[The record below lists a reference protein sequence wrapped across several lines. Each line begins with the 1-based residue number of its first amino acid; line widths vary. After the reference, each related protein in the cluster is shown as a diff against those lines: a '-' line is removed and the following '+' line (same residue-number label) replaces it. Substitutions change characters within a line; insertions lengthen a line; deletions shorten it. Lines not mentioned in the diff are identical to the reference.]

1 MISHWAVFFKI
12 TVELVGSAP
21 GTQRKRTEN
30 VQRRL
35 VKVTARLVFT
45 SLEHSAHE
53 VDLAQTGRTMPQNQ
67 KASTN
72 SQMKHW
78 KMKTC
83 QHPNSFFCFLWVH
96 VISTQSWFLLMQL
109 LVVIFETLLLFAPKT
124 VWIHS
129 IRSPSVST
137 CRSSPPGK
145 LEVTL

>member
-72 SQMKHW
+72 SQMKH
-78 KMKTC
+78 
-83 QHPNSFFCFLWVH
+83 
-96 VISTQSWFLLMQL
+96 
-109 LVVIFETLLLFAPKT
+109 
-124 VWIHS
+124 
-129 IRSPSVST
+129 
-137 CRSSPPGK
+137 
-145 LEVTL
+145 